1 MSNVYDEDEKYK
13 PNLNGE
19 LDKNGDRLWINSE
32 GEWHREDGPAIEWK
46 DGGKFWYINDKLHR
60 EDGPAEE
67 WADGDKTWWING
79 KRHREDGPAI
89 ERADGSKFWYI
100 NDKLHREDGPAVEWW
115 EGDKFWH
122 INGKNFSKD
131 EWLQWL
137 KSGQSSLDQKTL
149 NRIILENS

>member
-67 WADGDKTWWING
+67 YANGTKYWVING
-79 KRHREDGPAI
+79 ERHREDGPAI
-89 ERADGSKFWYI
+89 EYA
-100 NDKLHREDGPAVEWW
+100 N
-115 EGDKFWH
+115 GDESFF
-122 INGKNFSKD
+122 INGKSIMKD
-131 EWLQWL
+131 EWIQYL
-137 KSGQSSLDQKTL
+137 KDGKSSLNQKTEL
-149 NRIILENS
+149 KLILENS